1 MNQFRT
7 NLVKLDF
14 WNEKMT
20 TFVMTFFSNN
30 RTNFGPELIGQ
41 VSSELTR
48 KFNLQEWQKTILTRY
63 LSVSFYEGYRIVL
76 QVKNDKVLPLD
87 DPNAKPVEISTI
99 FTYQERQ
106 LILVYMQFHLTM
118 ITEEQYWAEVTRL
131 GFSKE
136 QVQTIF
142 KTKMVHFQ
150 RYEEEMKAKI
160 ISTMKTNLMTI
171 TGFTQEMWTV
181 VETTLT
187 ENGDFGSIMDT
198 IKTKLVSEFNFSETV
213 FESEFRYQFNFSIFS
228 GLRELFEIK
237 EEDIKVKPVKPEPE
251 PVEEEPEP
259 KEKETEETNGGKPET
274 TVDVTAE
281 FTLVER
287 QVIFYY
293 LEFSMQMITQQEYI
307 NSITQL
313 GYTIETVQEL
323 TTTKAEHLQVFESS
337 FRTSVT
343 TSITSSL
350 TKIKGLTS
358 EMTTEITTL
367 LGGEWNNELLVE
379 IEHMMIE
386 KFSLSER
393 SEIMIQLHYFFQQS
407 VSHGVRETLH
417 LSEDEVVT
425 QHEERTTHESSSSSE
440 SSSSEESSSETIT
453 GDGKTTTTE
462 TSKSEE
468 SSREESS
475 SSTTKVTISSISTTD
490 REIL

>member
-1 MNQFRT
+1 
-7 NLVKLDF
+7 
-14 WNEKMT
+14 
-20 TFVMTFFSNN
+20 
-30 RTNFGPELIGQ
+30 
-41 VSSELTR
+41 
-48 KFNLQEWQKTILTRY
+48 
-63 LSVSFYEGYRIVL
+63 
-76 QVKNDKVLPLD
+76 
-87 DPNAKPVEISTI
+87 
-99 FTYQERQ
+99 
-106 LILVYMQFHLTM
+106 
-118 ITEEQYWAEVTRL
+118 
-131 GFSKE
+131 
-136 QVQTIF
+136 
-142 KTKMVHFQ
+142 
-150 RYEEEMKAKI
+150 
-160 ISTMKTNLMTI
+160 
-171 TGFTQEMWTV
+171 
-181 VETTLT
+181 
-187 ENGDFGSIMDT
+187 
-198 IKTKLVSEFNFSETV
+198 
-213 FESEFRYQFNFSIFS
+213 
-228 GLRELFEIK
+228 
-237 EEDIKVKPVKPEPE
+237 
-251 PVEEEPEP
+251 
-259 KEKETEETNGGKPET
+259 
-274 TVDVTAE
+274 
-281 FTLVER
+281 
-287 QVIFYY
+287 
-293 LEFSMQMITQQEYI
+293 MQMITQQEYI